1 MTNQE
6 VANLLRQIAKI
17 LEIKGDSTFRIRAYE
32 EAATRVENL
41 AEPIEDIWKR
51 GELTNV
57 PGIGESI
64 AAKIEEYL
72 KTGKSSYLEEISKD
86 IPKGLFEMMEV
97 PGIGPRLA
105 WRLYTE
111 AGIQSI
117 EELERAL
124 MEHKLQGL
132 RGFGAKM
139 EKKLLDGIQMYRQL
153 SGRIPLYLA
162 LPIVHNVI
170 TYLKG
175 HAKFVDIAPAGSLRR
190 GRADIGDC
198 DVLVATDDPIPVMEA
213 FVKMP
218 GVAQVLAKGDTKAS
232 VFTGGL
238 QVDLRAVPVESWG
251 AALQYFTGSK
261 AHNIKLRELAIKKGY
276 KLNEYGLFKMDTDE
290 KVAGR
295 TEEEIYN
302 ALGLPW
308 IPPTMREDRG
318 EIELAMTGKL
328 PRLVEMKDIKGDL
341 HVHSTFSD
349 GTDTVETMARKAKE
363 MGYEWLVISDHA
375 TGLGVVGGLKPED
388 LPDYIA
394 AIKEAEKKVGI
405 RIFVGLEGNIKAD
418 GTFLFTDDRVEVL
431 IAAIH
436 TALNQEK
443 EKILDRYEKTF
454 KEAKPHIVAHP
465 TGRILGRRGGLN
477 VTSSEVLQLCNKY
490 DVVPELNCTPMRLDI
505 DDVGVLT
512 AVTQYHMPVALGT
525 DAHDAEELVNM
536 ELGVIQAQRGWA
548 DPDHVINTWSAE
560 KVEEWL
566 RSRHK
571 Q

>member
-111 AGIQSI
+111 AGIESI

-153 SGRIPLYLA
+153 SGRSPLYLA
-162 LPIVHNVI
+162 LPIVHSVI

-490 DVVPELNCTPMRLDI
+490 NVVPELNCTPMRLDI

-525 DAHDAEELVNM
+525 DSHDAEELVNM

-548 DPDHVINTWSAE
+548 DPEHVINTWSAE

-566 RSRHK
+566 RSGHK

>member
-124 MEHKLQGL
+124 TEHKLQGL

-295 TEEEIYN
+295 TEEEIYD

-490 DVVPELNCTPMRLDI
+490 NVVPELNCTPMRLDI

-525 DAHDAEELVNM
+525 DAHDGEELVNM

-548 DPDHVINTWSAE
+548 DPEHVINTWSAK

-566 RSRHK
+566 RSGHK

>member
-394 AIKEAEKKVGI
+394 AIKEAEKRVGI

-548 DPDHVINTWSAE
+548 DPEHVINTWSAE

-566 RSRHK
+566 RSGHK

>member
-124 MEHKLQGL
+124 VEHKLQGL

-198 DVLVATDDPIPVMEA
+198 DVLVATDDPIPVMES

-276 KLNEYGLFKMDTDE
+276 KLNEYGLFKIDTDE

-295 TEEEIYN
+295 TEEEIYS

-318 EIELAMTGKL
+318 EIELAMTGKM

-394 AIKEAEKKVGI
+394 AIKETEKRVGI

-525 DAHDAEELVNM
+525 DSHDAEELVNM

-548 DPDHVINTWSAE
+548 DPEHVINTWSAK

-566 RSRHK
+566 RSGHK

>member
-41 AEPIEDIWKR
+41 AEPIDDIWKR

-162 LPIVHNVI
+162 LPIVHKVI

-394 AIKEAEKKVGI
+394 AIKEAEEKVGI

-548 DPDHVINTWSAE
+548 DPEHVINTWSAE

-566 RSRHK
+566 RSGHK

>member
-6 VANLLRQIAKI
+6 VANVLRQIAKI

-51 GELTNV
+51 GDLTNV

-490 DVVPELNCTPMRLDI
+490 NVVPELNCTPMRLDI

-525 DAHDAEELVNM
+525 DSHDAEELVNM

-548 DPDHVINTWSAE
+548 DPDHVINTWSAK

-566 RSRHK
+566 RSGHK

>member
-41 AEPIEDIWKR
+41 AEPIDDIWKR

-111 AGIQSI
+111 AGIESI

-490 DVVPELNCTPMRLDI
+490 DVMPELNCTPMRLDI

-548 DPDHVINTWSAE
+548 DPDHVINTWSAK
-560 KVEEWL
+560 KVEKWL
-566 RSRHK
+566 RSGHK

>member
-41 AEPIEDIWKR
+41 PEPIEDIWKR
-51 GELTNV
+51 GELTEV

-64 AAKIEEYL
+64 AGKIEEYL
-72 KTGKSSYLEEISKD
+72 KTGESSYLEEISKD

-124 MEHKLQGL
+124 VEHKLQGL

-218 GVAQVLAKGDTKAS
+218 GVSQVLAKGDTKAS

-295 TEEEIYN
+295 TEEEIYS

-394 AIKEAEKKVGI
+394 AIKEAEKKLGI

-512 AVTQYHMPVALGT
+512 AVTQYHMSVALGA

-566 RSRHK
+566 RSRDK

>member
-162 LPIVHNVI
+162 LPILHNVI
-170 TYLKG
+170 TYLKS

-295 TEEEIYN
+295 TEEEIYS

-394 AIKEAEKKVGI
+394 AIKEAEKRVGI

-490 DVVPELNCTPMRLDI
+490 NVVPELNCTPMRLDI

-525 DAHDAEELVNM
+525 DAHDEEELVNM

-560 KVEEWL
+560 KVEKWL
-566 RSRHK
+566 RSGHK

>member
-17 LEIKGDSTFRIRAYE
+17 VEIKGDSTFRIRAYE

-86 IPKGLFEMMEV
+86 IPKGLFE
-97 PGIGPRLA
+97 ILA

-124 MEHKLQGL
+124 VEHKLQGL

-490 DVVPELNCTPMRLDI
+490 NVVPELNCTPMRLDI

-548 DPDHVINTWSAE
+548 DPEHVINTWSAK

-566 RSRHK
+566 RSGHK

>member
-394 AIKEAEKKVGI
+394 AIKEAEKRVGI

-548 DPDHVINTWSAE
+548 DPEHVINTWSAE
-560 KVEEWL
+560 KGGGVAA
-566 RSRHK
+566 
-571 Q
+571 

>member
-170 TYLKG
+170 TYLKS

-218 GVAQVLAKGDTKAS
+218 RVAQVLAKGDTKAS

-490 DVVPELNCTPMRLDI
+490 NVMPELNCTPMRLDI

-548 DPDHVINTWSAE
+548 DPEHVINTWSAK

-566 RSRHK
+566 RSGHK

>member
-17 LEIKGDSTFRIRAYE
+17 VEIKGDSTFRIRAYE

-170 TYLKG
+170 TYLKS

-328 PRLVEMKDIKGDL
+328 PHLVEMKDIKGDL

-490 DVVPELNCTPMRLDI
+490 NVVPELNCTPMRLDI

-548 DPDHVINTWSAE
+548 DPEHVINTWSVE
-560 KVEEWL
+560 KLEEWL
-566 RSRHK
+566 RSGHK

>member
-162 LPIVHNVI
+162 LPIVHKVI

-490 DVVPELNCTPMRLDI
+490 DVAPELNCTPMRLDI

-548 DPDHVINTWSAE
+548 DPEHVINTWTAE

-566 RSRHK
+566 RSGHK

>member
-175 HAKFVDIAPAGSLRR
+175 DAKFVDIAPAGSLRR

-394 AIKEAEKKVGI
+394 AIKEAEEKVGI

-505 DDVGVLT
+505 DDAGVLT

-548 DPDHVINTWSAE
+548 DPEHVINTWSAE

-566 RSRHK
+566 RSGHK

>member
-1 MTNQE
+1 
-6 VANLLRQIAKI
+6 
-17 LEIKGDSTFRIRAYE
+17 
-32 EAATRVENL
+32 
-41 AEPIEDIWKR
+41 
-51 GELTNV
+51 
-57 PGIGESI
+57 
-64 AAKIEEYL
+64 
-72 KTGKSSYLEEISKD
+72 
-86 IPKGLFEMMEV
+86 MMEV

-418 GTFLFTDDRVEVL
+418 GTFLFTDDRVEVF

-548 DPDHVINTWSAE
+548 DPDHVINTWSAK

-566 RSRHK
+566 RSGHK

>member
-41 AEPIEDIWKR
+41 PEPIEDIWKR
-51 GELTNV
+51 GELTKV

-72 KTGKSSYLEEISKD
+72 KTGESSYLEEISKD

-328 PRLVEMKDIKGDL
+328 PHLVEMKDIKGDL

-548 DPDHVINTWSAE
+548 DPEHVINTWSAE

-566 RSRHK
+566 RSGHK

>member
-111 AGIQSI
+111 AGIESI

-124 MEHKLQGL
+124 MERKLQGL

-394 AIKEAEKKVGI
+394 AIKEAEKRVGI

-548 DPDHVINTWSAE
+548 DPDHVINTWSAK
-560 KVEEWL
+560 KVEDWL
-566 RSRHK
+566 RSGHK

>member
-218 GVAQVLAKGDTKAS
+218 GVSQVLAKGDTKAS

-276 KLNEYGLFKMDTDE
+276 KLNKYGLFKMDTDE

-394 AIKEAEKKVGI
+394 AIKEAEKRVGI

-566 RSRHK
+566 GSRDK

>member
-566 RSRHK
+566 RSGDK

>member
-124 MEHKLQGL
+124 VEHKLQGL

-548 DPDHVINTWSAE
+548 DPEHVINTWSAE

-566 RSRHK
+566 RSGHK

>member
-388 LPDYIA
+388 LPEYIA
-394 AIKEAEKKVGI
+394 AIKEAEKRVGI

-454 KEAKPHIVAHP
+454 EEAKPHIVAHP

-566 RSRHK
+566 RSGHK

>member
-111 AGIQSI
+111 AGIESI

-124 MEHKLQGL
+124 MERKLQGL

-175 HAKFVDIAPAGSLRR
+175 HAKYVDIAPAGSLRR

-394 AIKEAEKKVGI
+394 AIKEAEKRVGI

-548 DPDHVINTWSAE
+548 DPDHVINTWSAK
-560 KVEEWL
+560 KVEDWL
-566 RSRHK
+566 RSGHK

>member
-6 VANLLRQIAKI
+6 VANLLRQIARI
-17 LEIKGDSTFRIRAYE
+17 LEIKGDSPFRIRAYE
-32 EAATRVENL
+32 EAATRIENL
-41 AEPIEDIWKR
+41 SEPIEDIWQR
-51 GELTNV
+51 NDLENI

-72 KTGKSSYLEEISKD
+72 RTGKSSYLEEISQD
-86 IPKGLFEMMEV
+86 IPPGLFELMDV
-97 PGIGPRLA
+97 PGIGPRLS
-105 WRLYTE
+105 WRLYKE
-111 AGIQSI
+111 AGITNV
-117 EELERAL
+117 EELEQAL
-124 MEHKLQGL
+124 KEHRLQGM

-139 EKKLLDGIQMYRQL
+139 EKKLLDGIQMYRQI
-153 SGRIPLYLA
+153 SGRIPLYMA
-162 LPIVHNVI
+162 LPIIHGVI
-170 TYLKG
+170 TYLKE
-175 HAKFVDIAPAGSLRR
+175 HAKFADIAPAGSLRR

-198 DVLVATDDPIPVMEA
+198 DVLVATDDPLPVMDA

-218 GVAQVLAKGDTKAS
+218 GVTQVIAKGDTKSS
-232 VFTGGL
+232 VFTGGM
-238 QVDLRAVPVESWG
+238 QVDLRAVPVDSWG

-290 KVAGR
+290 RVAGR

-328 PRLVEMKDIKGDL
+328 PTLVEMKDIKGDT

-349 GTDTVETMARKAKE
+349 GTDTIEDMARKAKE
-363 MGYEWLVISDHA
+363 MGYEWLVMSDHA
-375 TGLGVVGGLKPED
+375 TGIGVVNGLTPET
-388 LPDYIA
+388 LSDYIT
-394 AIKEAEKKVGI
+394 AIREAEKKVGI
-405 RIFVGLEGNIKAD
+405 KIFVGMEGNIKAD
-418 GTFLFTDDRVEVL
+418 GTFLFTDERLDVL

-443 EKILDRYEKTF
+443 DKILERYEKTF
-454 KEAKPHIVAHP
+454 SEAKPNIVAHP

-477 VTSSEVLQLCNKY
+477 VTSNDVLQLCHKY
-490 DVVPELNCTPMRLDI
+490 NVVPELNCTPMRLDI

-512 AVTQYHMPVALGT
+512 AVTQYNMPIAIGT
-525 DAHDAEELVNM
+525 DSHDKDELDNM
-536 ELGVIQAQRGWA
+536 ELGILQAQRGWA
-548 DPDHVINTWSAE
+548 DPQHVINTWSAE

-566 RSRHK
+566 KNAKK

>member
-17 LEIKGDSTFRIRAYE
+17 LEIKGESTFRIRAYE

-124 MEHKLQGL
+124 VEHKLQGL

-394 AIKEAEKKVGI
+394 AIKEAEKRVGI

-548 DPDHVINTWSAE
+548 DPEHVINTWSAE

-566 RSRHK
+566 RSGHK

>member
-105 WRLYTE
+105 WRLYKE

-363 MGYEWLVISDHA
+363 MGYAWLVISDHA

-525 DAHDAEELVNM
+525 DSHDAEELVNM

-548 DPDHVINTWSAE
+548 DPEHVINTWSAE

-566 RSRHK
+566 RGGHK

>member
-124 MEHKLQGL
+124 VEHKLQGL

-443 EKILDRYEKTF
+443 VKILDRYEKTF

-566 RSRHK
+566 RSGHK

>member
-32 EAATRVENL
+32 EAATRVENIT
-41 AEPIEDIWKR
+41 EPIEDIWKR

-57 PGIGESI
+57 PGIGEGI

-72 KTGKSSYLEEISKD
+72 KTGESSYLEEISKD

-124 MEHKLQGL
+124 VEHKLQGL

-170 TYLKG
+170 AYLKD

-198 DVLVATDDPIPVMEA
+198 DVLVATDDPVPVMEA

-218 GVAQVLAKGDTKAS
+218 GVSQVLAKGDTKAS

-295 TEEEIYN
+295 SEEEIYN

-318 EIELAMTGKL
+318 EIELAITGKL

-363 MGYEWLVISDHA
+363 IGYEWLVISDHA

-405 RIFVGLEGNIKAD
+405 RIFVGLEGFCKKK
-418 GTFLFTDDRVEVL
+418 FL
-431 IAAIH
+431 
-436 TALNQEK
+436 N
-443 EKILDRYEKTF
+443 
-454 KEAKPHIVAHP
+454 
-465 TGRILGRRGGLN
+465 
-477 VTSSEVLQLCNKY
+477 
-490 DVVPELNCTPMRLDI
+490 
-505 DDVGVLT
+505 
-512 AVTQYHMPVALGT
+512 
-525 DAHDAEELVNM
+525 
-536 ELGVIQAQRGWA
+536 
-548 DPDHVINTWSAE
+548 
-560 KVEEWL
+560 
-566 RSRHK
+566 
-571 Q
+571 